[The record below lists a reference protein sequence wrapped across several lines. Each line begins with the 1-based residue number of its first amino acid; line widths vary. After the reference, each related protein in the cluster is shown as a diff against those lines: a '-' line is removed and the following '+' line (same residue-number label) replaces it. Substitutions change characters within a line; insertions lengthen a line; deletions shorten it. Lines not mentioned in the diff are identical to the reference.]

1 MTIVNILLFISFFS
15 KSLYQLLAAF
25 HLYVLP
31 SLPLRD
37 NGDIPI
43 VIFIV
48 FIIWDYLPTILLI
61 LTIASRPVRS
71 SSYLNVNNRYY
82 YICVIT
88 MMLNCTFNMIQ
99 NYICLKI

>member
-48 FIIWDYLPTILLI
+48 FIIWDYLPTILLV

-71 SSYLNVNNRYY
+71 SSYRNVNNRYY

-88 MMLNCTFNMIQ
+88 MMLNCI
-99 NYICLKI
+99 YGLLI